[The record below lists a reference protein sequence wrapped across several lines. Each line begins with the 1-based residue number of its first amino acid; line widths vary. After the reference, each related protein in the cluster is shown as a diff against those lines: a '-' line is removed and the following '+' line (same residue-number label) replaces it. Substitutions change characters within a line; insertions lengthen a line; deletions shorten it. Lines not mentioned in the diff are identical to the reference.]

1 MLVVQNM
8 GISYIDLYWRND
20 MSAKL
25 FGENQF
31 VKVRNDLNIGESY
44 GGYCYVDGMERG
56 TVVQISRVDYDC
68 YHVKLPNSIE
78 ELPCVY
84 TDEMLGYLFDPID
97 QTKLISFLNE
107 GDADER

>member
-8 GISYIDLYWRND
+8 GISYIDLYWRNN

-31 VKVRNDLNIGESY
+31 VKVRNDLNIDENY
-44 GGYCYVDGMERG
+44 GGYRYVEGMERG

-68 YHVKLPNSIE
+68 YHVKLPNSTG

-84 TDEMLGYLFDPID
+84 TDEMLVYLSDPID

>member
-1 MLVVQNM
+1 
-8 GISYIDLYWRND
+8 

-31 VKVRNDLNIGESY
+31 VKVRNDLNIGEGY
-44 GGYCYVDGMERG
+44 GDYCYVAGMERG

-68 YHVKLPNSIE
+68 YHVKLPNSTE

-84 TDEMLGYLFDPID
+84 TDEMLGHLSVSID

>member
-1 MLVVQNM
+1 M

-44 GGYCYVDGMERG
+44 GGYYYVDGMERG
-56 TVVQISRVDYDC
+56 TVVQISRVDYDG
-68 YHVKLPNSIE
+68 YHVKLPNSTK
-78 ELPCVY
+78 ELACVY
-84 TDEMLGYLFDPID
+84 TDEMLVYLSDPID